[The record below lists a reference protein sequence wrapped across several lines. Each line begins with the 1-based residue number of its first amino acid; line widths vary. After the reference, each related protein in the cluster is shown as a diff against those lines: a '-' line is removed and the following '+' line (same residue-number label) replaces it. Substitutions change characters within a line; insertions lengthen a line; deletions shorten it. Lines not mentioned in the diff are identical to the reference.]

1 MPKGTARDWR
11 GRAFGQL
18 YSHDK
23 TGNFTPEIYR
33 LLRTAL

>member
-11 GRAFGQL
+11 GRVFGQL

-23 TGNFTPEIYR
+23 VENFTPENYL

>member
-11 GRAFGQL
+11 GRVFGQL
-18 YSHDK
+18 YCHERA
-23 TGNFTPEIYR
+23 GNFTPENYR

>member
-18 YSHDK
+18 YSHDRA
-23 TGNFTPEIYR
+23 GNFTPENYL